1 MNIILLFKYYLT
13 ILDKKK
19 KEITL
24 HECKVISKKEM
35 CGFGLYNI
43 G

>member
-1 MNIILLFKYYLT
+1 MNIWPFFKHYLT
-13 ILDKKK
+13 ILDTK

-24 HECKVISKKEM
+24 HECKAISKKEM